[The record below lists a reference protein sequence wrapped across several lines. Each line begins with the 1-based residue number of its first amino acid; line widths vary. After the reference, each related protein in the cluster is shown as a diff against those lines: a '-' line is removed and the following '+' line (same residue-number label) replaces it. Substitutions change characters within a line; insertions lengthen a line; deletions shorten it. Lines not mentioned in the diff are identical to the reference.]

1 MQLSREIKMKK
12 IKDIVLNIVIVL
24 LCMQGISF
32 ISSVLSGEGKPSRRY
47 DKPIELKDEFL
58 LFECENREHPDEK
71 LFFTLNNIYEDDSGK
86 IFVDFTY
93 RFEAD
98 KPISI
103 ESFDYM
109 EGFAIEIVG
118 PKGGR
123 QREGALIRLES
134 PNIETQYKLKSH
146 ISNNDSINATYV
158 LDMSKTKLK
167 GYHLDDLKF
176 ILAKDYIL
184 EPHRG
189 STLVEYIK
197 I

>member
-1 MQLSREIKMKK
+1 MKK
-12 IKDIVLNIVIVL
+12 IKDLALKILIFL
-24 LCMQGISF
+24 LFIQGTPF
-32 ISSVLSGEGKPSRRY
+32 INSLINGEGRPARRY
-47 DKPIELKDEFL
+47 DKDIELKDEFL

-71 LFFTLNNIYEDDSGK
+71 LYFTLNNMYEDDSGK
-86 IFVDFTY
+86 IYVDFTY

-98 KPISI
+98 EPISI

-123 QREGALIRLES
+123 QRDGALIRLDS
-134 PNIETQYKLKSH
+134 PNIETQYKLKDY

-158 LDMSKTKLK
+158 FDLSETKLK
-167 GYHLDDLKF
+167 GYHLEDLKF
-176 ILAKDYIL
+176 ILGKDYIL

-189 STLVEYIK
+189 NTLFEYIN